1 MLGKM
6 KDIDKI
12 KLLKPTAKSIF
23 EIAKQLNMVDKI
35 YNELSKCSELFKDE
49 DIKKYFIDKSIPK
62 KCKIEIIENK
72 LKPIFSREAYVFISI
87 LMEHEVIDILPDI
100 LVFYKEIRDNEYNNI
115 IRVRIIAADNID
127 NETIEDIIKT
137 VKCFSNKEI
146 VYSTEVDKDIL
157 GGIIIYIDSKV
168 YDYSVKNQVYMMQDK
183 IINFGGNK
191 IFKIF

>member
-1 MLGKM
+1 M

-35 YNELSKCSELFKDE
+35 YNELYKCSELFKDE

-72 LKPIFSREAYVFISI
+72 PKPIFSREAYVFISI

-146 VYSTEVDKDIL
+146 VYSAEVDKDIL

>member
-1 MLGKM
+1 M

-87 LMEHEVIDILPDI
+87 LMEHEVIEILPDI

-137 VKCFSNKEI
+137 VKYFSNKEI
-146 VYSTEVDKDIL
+146 VYSAEVDKDIL

>member
-1 MLGKM
+1 M

-87 LMEHEVIDILPDI
+87 LIEHEVIDILPDI

>member
-1 MLGKM
+1 M

-87 LMEHEVIDILPDI
+87 LMEHEVIDILHDI

-146 VYSTEVDKDIL
+146 VYSAEVDKDIL

-183 IINFGGNK
+183 IIDFGGNK

>member
-1 MLGKM
+1 M

-35 YNELSKCSELFKDE
+35 YNELSKCSELFKDK

-87 LMEHEVIDILPDI
+87 LIEHEVIDILPDI

-146 VYSTEVDKDIL
+146 VYSAEVDKDIL

>member
-1 MLGKM
+1 M

-35 YNELSKCSELFKDE
+35 YNELYKCSELFKHE

-100 LVFYKEIRDNEYNNI
+100 LVFYKEIRNNEYNNI

>member
-1 MLGKM
+1 M

-35 YNELSKCSELFKDE
+35 YKELYKCSELFKDE

-146 VYSTEVDKDIL
+146 VYSAEVDKDIL

>member
-1 MLGKM
+1 M

-35 YNELSKCSELFKDE
+35 YNELYKCSELFKDE

-72 LKPIFSREAYVFISI
+72 LKPIFSRETYVFISI

>member
-1 MLGKM
+1 M

-35 YNELSKCSELFKDE
+35 YNELYKCSELFKDE

-72 LKPIFSREAYVFISI
+72 LKPIFSREAYLFISI
-87 LMEHEVIDILPDI
+87 LMEHEVIDILPEI

-146 VYSTEVDKDIL
+146 VYSAEVDKDIL

>member
-1 MLGKM
+1 M

-35 YNELSKCSELFKDE
+35 YNELYKCSELFKDE

-115 IRVRIIAADNID
+115 IRVRIIAADDID

-146 VYSTEVDKDIL
+146 VYSAEVDKDIL

>member
-1 MLGKM
+1 M
-6 KDIDKI
+6 KDIDKM

-87 LMEHEVIDILPDI
+87 LIEHEVIDILPDI

-146 VYSTEVDKDIL
+146 VYSAEVDKDIL

>member
-1 MLGKM
+1 M

-146 VYSTEVDKDIL
+146 VYSVEVDKDIL

-183 IINFGGNK
+183 IIDFGGNK

>member
-1 MLGKM
+1 M

-35 YNELSKCSELFKDE
+35 YKELSKCSELFKDE
-49 DIKKYFIDKSIPK
+49 DIKKYFTDKSIPK

-115 IRVRIIAADNID
+115 IRVRIIAADDID

-146 VYSTEVDKDIL
+146 VYSVEVDKDIL

>member
-1 MLGKM
+1 M

-35 YNELSKCSELFKDE
+35 YNELSKCSELFKDK

-87 LMEHEVIDILPDI
+87 LIEHEVIDILPDI

>member
-1 MLGKM
+1 M
-6 KDIDKI
+6 KYIDKI

-146 VYSTEVDKDIL
+146 VYSAEVDKDIL

>member
-1 MLGKM
+1 M
-6 KDIDKI
+6 KDINKI

-146 VYSTEVDKDIL
+146 VYSAEVDKDIL

>member
-1 MLGKM
+1 M

-23 EIAKQLNMVDKI
+23 EIAKQLNMVAKI
-35 YNELSKCSELFKDE
+35 YNELYKCSELFKDE

-146 VYSTEVDKDIL
+146 VYSAEVDKDIL

>member
-1 MLGKM
+1 M

-12 KLLKPTAKSIF
+12 KLLKLTAKSIF
-23 EIAKQLNMVDKI
+23 EIAKQLNMVNKI

-146 VYSTEVDKDIL
+146 VYSAEVDKDIL

>member
-1 MLGKM
+1 M

-35 YNELSKCSELFKDE
+35 YNELYKCSGLFKDE

-146 VYSTEVDKDIL
+146 VYSAEVDKDIL

>member
-1 MLGKM
+1 M

-127 NETIEDIIKT
+127 NETMEDIIKT

-146 VYSTEVDKDIL
+146 VYSAEVDKDIL

>member
-1 MLGKM
+1 M

-72 LKPIFSREAYVFISI
+72 LKPIFSRESYVFISI

-168 YDYSVKNQVYMMQDK
+168 YDYSVKNQLYMIQDK

>member
-1 MLGKM
+1 M

-87 LMEHEVIDILPDI
+87 LMEHEAIDILPDI

-146 VYSTEVDKDIL
+146 VYSAEVDKDIL

>member
-1 MLGKM
+1 M

-72 LKPIFSREAYVFISI
+72 LKSIFSREAYVFISI

-146 VYSTEVDKDIL
+146 VYSVEVDKDIL

>member
-1 MLGKM
+1 M

-72 LKPIFSREAYVFISI
+72 LKPIFSRESYVFISI

-146 VYSTEVDKDIL
+146 VYSAEVDKDIL

>member
-1 MLGKM
+1 M

-115 IRVRIIAADNID
+115 IRVRIIAADDID

>member
-1 MLGKM
+1 M

-35 YNELSKCSELFKDE
+35 YKELSKCSELFKDE

-115 IRVRIIAADNID
+115 IRVRIIAADDID

-146 VYSTEVDKDIL
+146 VYSAEVDKDIL

>member
-1 MLGKM
+1 M

-23 EIAKQLNMVDKI
+23 EIAKQLNMIDKI

-146 VYSTEVDKDIL
+146 VYSAEVDKDIL

>member
-1 MLGKM
+1 M

-35 YNELSKCSELFKDE
+35 YNELSKCSELFKNE

-87 LMEHEVIDILPDI
+87 LMEHEVIDILHDI

-146 VYSTEVDKDIL
+146 VYSAEVDKDIL

>member
-1 MLGKM
+1 M

-87 LMEHEVIDILPDI
+87 LIEHEVIDILPDI

-146 VYSTEVDKDIL
+146 VYSAEVDKDIL

>member
-1 MLGKM
+1 M

-72 LKPIFSREAYVFISI
+72 LKSIFSREAYVFISI

>member
-1 MLGKM
+1 M

-87 LMEHEVIDILPDI
+87 LMEHEVIDILSDI

-146 VYSTEVDKDIL
+146 VYSAEVDKDIL
-157 GGIIIYIDSKV
+157 GGMIIYIDSKV

>member
-1 MLGKM
+1 M

-87 LMEHEVIDILPDI
+87 SMEHEVIDILPDI

-146 VYSTEVDKDIL
+146 VYSAEVDKDIL

>member
-1 MLGKM
+1 M

-23 EIAKQLNMVDKI
+23 EIAKQLNIVDKI

-146 VYSTEVDKDIL
+146 VYSAEVDKDIL

>member
-1 MLGKM
+1 M

-72 LKPIFSREAYVFISI
+72 LKPFFQEK
-87 LMEHEVIDILPDI
+87 LMFLY
-100 LVFYKEIRDNEYNNI
+100 LY
-115 IRVRIIAADNID
+115 
-127 NETIEDIIKT
+127 
-137 VKCFSNKEI
+137 
-146 VYSTEVDKDIL
+146 
-157 GGIIIYIDSKV
+157 
-168 YDYSVKNQVYMMQDK
+168 
-183 IINFGGNK
+183 
-191 IFKIF
+191 

>member
-1 MLGKM
+1 M

-115 IRVRIIAADNID
+115 IRVRIIAADNIN

-146 VYSTEVDKDIL
+146 VYSAEVDKDIL
-157 GGIIIYIDSKV
+157 GGMIIYIDSKV

>member
-1 MLGKM
+1 M

-127 NETIEDIIKT
+127 NETIENIIKT

-146 VYSTEVDKDIL
+146 VYSAEVDKDIL